1 MRIGALLSEEN
12 HRWFNQQS
20 PEAQEEMNRRFQEYK
35 ACKIVFV
42 DELDIDIEVNATVF
56 EVTERS
62 KKKKFDRA
70 KEKREI
76 QRQIDEDLEL

>member
-1 MRIGALLSEEN
+1 MLSEEN
-12 HRWFNQQS
+12 HRWFNQQR
-20 PEAQEEMNRRFQEYK
+20 PEAQEEMNGCYQEYK

-42 DELDIDIEVNATVF
+42 DELDIYIKVNATVF

-62 KKKKFDRA
+62 KKKKFNRA